1 MPPTYSLT
9 SRVLHWLIAALMMLT
24 LVLGIVGEDLT
35 GDTRRT
41 LYMLHGSLG
50 MTLAILALARLINR
64 LREGFAPPAGV
75 QAPILDRIAS
85 AVHWVLLL
93 LPFGMLVTGM
103 MLFFASGQGITLFGL
118 PVVAGTGVVNEA
130 RREFL
135 LSLHGAGE
143 MIFIAAFVLHVA
155 GALKHHFLDRDDT
168 LRRMTGKA

>member
-9 SRVLHWLIAALMMLT
+9 SRVLHWLIAALMVLT

-35 GDTRRT
+35 GDTRRN

-93 LPFGMLVTGM
+93 LPFGMMVTGM

-118 PVVAGTGVVNEA
+118 PVTSGTGVVNEP
-130 RREFL
+130 RRESL
-135 LSLHGAGE
+135 LSLHGIGE
-143 MIFIAAFVLHVA
+143 LVFIAAFVLHVA